1 MGELHQETRQELVDG
16 VVQKVTVKY
25 QEMAE
30 ELITTVRK
38 TESSLQKLRSR
49 REVMNENNLEKVV

>member
-1 MGELHQETRQELVDG
+1 MDG